1 METKSVIVRAMR
13 LFDSFLIRQVAMLAK
28 QLNSRSLCDP
38 RPIDKLMFI
47 LKQYNKTLDPLKEL

>member
-1 METKSVIVRAMR
+1 MR